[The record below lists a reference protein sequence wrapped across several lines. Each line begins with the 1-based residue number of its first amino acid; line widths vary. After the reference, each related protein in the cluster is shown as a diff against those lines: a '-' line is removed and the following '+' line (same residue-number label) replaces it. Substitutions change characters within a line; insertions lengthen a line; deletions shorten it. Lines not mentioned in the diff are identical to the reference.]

1 MNSLSIAAHFTME
14 DGHRPKSHP
23 KQTLV
28 SVASLS
34 SMKIVGGSLIPRAS
48 RSIGMLCNGTIVGGT
63 KMRIVGAIITIVS
76 VVSFCLPATAEGKTG
91 DQKRENPHIVFSS
104 FFAPGNSSQ
113 SKRVNVPVTLVFE
126 VTKGTDTK
134 RFCQNSPRILDA
146 VMRDLYK
153 KPIKIRKNRA
163 INLPVLGARL
173 TSVANGAIKKDTVV
187 TTQVFDKVFTG
198 KSGKTISAYW
208 KKCTAR

>member
-1 MNSLSIAAHFTME
+1 
-14 DGHRPKSHP
+14 
-23 KQTLV
+23 
-28 SVASLS
+28 
-34 SMKIVGGSLIPRAS
+34 
-48 RSIGMLCNGTIVGGT
+48 
-63 KMRIVGAIITIVS
+63 MRIVGAIITIVS

-173 TSVANGAIKKDTVV
+173 TSVANGAIKAIKAAKYWRCEWVALTAGNATSIIGKCAMPDGVRRMADVPPVV
-187 TTQVFDKVFTG
+187 RSMTQTPDGVLRTKVA
-198 KSGKTISAYW
+198 SRRLLS
-208 KKCTAR
+208 